1 MYGLVYM
8 QLQYIKNAV
17 GASKRFHVGFS
28 VFLLLFYREF
38 DLKKLP
44 KQAVCIVKNY
54 LCRALELCG
63 R

>member
-1 MYGLVYM
+1 MYELVYM
-8 QLQYIKNAV
+8 QSQYFKNAV
-17 GASKRFHVGFS
+17 GASKRFHVGFP
-28 VFLLLFYREF
+28 VPFLSFYREF

-54 LCRALELCG
+54 LCRALRLCG

>member
-28 VFLLLFYREF
+28 VPFLSFYREF

-44 KQAVCIVKNY
+44 K
-54 LCRALELCG
+54 
-63 R
+63 